1 MSLISPELMHDT
13 EAGGHAR
20 PVPVF
25 QSAQLAILLLP
36 GTAFSTEVL
45 VLCCRLSTDV
55 DRFSVRRA
63 VKADITGMCR
73 VADACAASWS
83 AQQLKV
89 SSPLRC
95 NLNCLLRKL
104 ERPPPPTATSLY
116 GASSVLYP
124 MLHCASAVLL
134 FLILHNDCC
143 ACQALYAAGGGQHQL
158 CSSYFQCGGQREL
171 GVLLLCLP
179 AVKLL

>member
-1 MSLISPELMHDT
+1 MALISSEFMHGT
-13 EAGGHAR
+13 EAAGHAR

-25 QSAQLAILLLP
+25 QSAQLAILQLP
-36 GTAFSTEVL
+36 GTAFGTEVL

-55 DRFSVRRA
+55 DRFIVRRA

-95 NLNCLLRKL
+95 SLNCLLRIWNAHHHQL
-104 ERPPPPTATSLY
+104 QHRFMAPPVYCTRCCSAPPQCLSSLCY
-116 GASSVLYP
+116 T
-124 MLHCASAVLL
+124 H
-134 FLILHNDCC
+134 DCC
-143 ACQALYAAGGGQHQL
+143 ACQALDSAGGEQHQL
-158 CSSYFQCGGQREL
+158 CSIIFSVQG
-171 GVLLLCLP
+171 
-179 AVKLL
+179 AA